1 MKHSNNNKLSVSFS
15 VNGKAHSL
23 DLRGNERL
31 IDILRDCLGLKS
43 VKEGCGAGDCGLCL
57 VLVDGKLM
65 HSCLMMATKARGKSV
80 TTVEALGDE
89 RNLHP
94 IQKAFVENGAVQCGY
109 CIPAQI
115 LAAKSLLDTNPH
127 PSKIEIRKALSP
139 VLCRCGSY
147 LRFEESIVAIS
158 GGDGT

>member
-1 MKHSNNNKLSVSFS
+1 MRESKLKISFTA
-15 VNGKAHSL
+15 NGRQYSL

-31 IDILRDCLGLKS
+31 IDVLRDSLDLKS

-57 VLVDGKLM
+57 VLVDGKPI
-65 HSCLMMATKARGKSV
+65 HSCLMMASRVRGKTV

-127 PSKIEIRKALSP
+127 PSRAEIRKALKP

-147 LRFEESIVAIS
+147 LRFVESVIAAS
-158 GGDGT
+158 GGGT

>member
-1 MKHSNNNKLSVSFS
+1 MTEGELKVSFS
-15 VNGKAHSL
+15 VNGKQYSL

-31 IDILRDCLGLKS
+31 IDALRDLLNVKS

-57 VLVDGKLM
+57 VLIDGKPV
-65 HSCLMMATKARGKSV
+65 HSCLALAARLGGKNI

-89 RNLHP
+89 DHLSA
-94 IQKAFVENGAVQCGY
+94 IQKAFVEDGAVQCGY

-115 LAAKSLLDTNPH
+115 LVARNLLDANPR
-127 PSKIEIRKALSP
+127 PSIDEIRKALSP

-147 LRFEESIVAIS
+147 LRFEESVLLAS
-158 GGDGT
+158 KEVS

>member
-1 MKHSNNNKLSVSFS
+1 MNGKLTVCFT
-15 VNGKAHSL
+15 VNGRERFV

-31 IDILRDCLGLKS
+31 IDVLRDSLGLKS

-57 VLVDGKLM
+57 VLVDGKPT
-65 HSCLMMATKARGKSV
+65 HSCLMMAAQARGRTV

-94 IQKAFVENGAVQCGY
+94 IQKAFVEAAAVQCGY
-109 CIPAQI
+109 CIPAAI
-115 LAAKSLLDTNPH
+115 LAAKALLDSNPR
-127 PSKIEIRKALSP
+127 PSKAEIRRALSS

-147 LRFEESIVAIS
+147 LRFEEAVIS
-158 GGDGT
+158 ASRGHLD